1 MFPEPKLNKLE
12 PPNRNRILYF
22 TLKTQ
27 FKLIKFMKE
36 TLEGHFCGA
45 DDEHNID
52 YPKKTTL
59 FEFAKQLNAT
69 AEQKGKVEDK
79 NGEKHFSVST
89 YHDMIDD
96 VSQKLKI
103 GFEQYIM
110 AKEGEINKLKKEL
123 AKEKSISD
131 SLLSNN
137 LQLVQNL
144 DEAKEE
150 NKVLSQS
157 LDKVQAGYRQLSHS
171 LREVQSENKQLA
183 QKLDKVQSEK
193 QQLAHDSEA
202 TQAENRQLAY
212 KLYQAQESN
221 KLLAKNS
228 EDILK
233 ANQQLAQKLDEAQ
246 TENQQL
252 AHDLGEAQTKSKEL
266 ARGQGEAL
274 AECSM
279 LEYKLEEAQAENQKL
294 SKKLDD
300 ARFDIGRQN
309 IAIGHLKKKAERKD
323 DAMQAD
329 TSEVKEKIAREMI
342 DSGIRFVKDM
352 KTAIDDSQTFKCM
365 GLLNHMT
372 DDCFGKHEPIHRE
385 LKDMIQGI
393 FGSREQ
399 VAKEQNEPRP
409 NNIRVEKG
417 GVYNAEVHHQDIH
430 PKVDKRDSL
439 PEADLP
445 GSLPEADLMD
455 SLPRHKRRR
464 FRLEGEDYE

>member
-1 MFPEPKLNKLE
+1 MREVFEGDHSLN
-12 PPNRNRILYF
+12 Y
-22 TLKTQ
+22 
-27 FKLIKFMKE
+27 
-36 TLEGHFCGA
+36 GA
-45 DDEHNID
+45 DDEHYIV
-52 YPKKTTL
+52 YPKVKTLYELCKEKNTT
-59 FEFAKQLNAT
+59 AKM
-69 AEQKGKVEDK
+69 QKEKVEDEK
-79 NGEKHFSVST
+79 GEKQISVST
-89 YHDMIDD
+89 YLGMIDD

-110 AKEGEINKLKKEL
+110 AKEEEIRKLNEKL
-123 AKEKSISD
+123 ASKQRISD
-131 SLLSNN
+131 SLISENQ
-137 LQLVQNL
+137 QLVQNL
-144 DEAKEE
+144 DEAK
-150 NKVLSQS
+150 K
-157 LDKVQAGYRQLSHS
+157 
-171 LREVQSENKQLA
+171 ENKQLSR
-183 QKLDKVQSEK
+183 KLDKVQSEK
-193 QQLAHDSEA
+193 QQLAHDLEA

-294 SKKLDD
+294 SKKLDE
-300 ARFDIGRQN
+300 ARDEISCKDITIRRM
-309 IAIGHLKKKAERKD
+309 KKDAERKD
-323 DAMQAD
+323 TAMQAD
-329 TSEVKEKIAREMI
+329 VSEVKEKFAREMI

-372 DDCFGKHEPIHRE
+372 DDCFGKHESIHRE

-439 PEADLP
+439 PKADQR
-445 GSLPEADLMD
+445 GSLPEVDQLD
-455 SLPRHKRRR
+455 SLSRYKRKRLG
-464 FRLEGEDYE
+464 LEGEDYEWK

>member
-36 TLEGHFCGA
+36 TFEGHFCGA
-45 DDEHNID
+45 DDEHNIV
-52 YPKKTTL
+52 YPKKKTL
-59 FEFAKQLNAT
+59 LELLKQENPAL
-69 AEQKGKVEDK
+69 ERPVKVDK
-79 NGEKHFSVST
+79 NEKKHFSVST
-89 YHDMIDD
+89 YIDMINDA
-96 VSQKLKI
+96 SQKLKI
-103 GFEQYIM
+103 GFEQYLK
-110 AKEGEINKLKKEL
+110 AKEDEISKLKNEL
-123 AKEKSISD
+123 AAEKLFSD
-131 SLLSNN
+131 GVHKDN
-137 LQLVQNL
+137 QMLVQNL
-144 DEAKEE
+144 HKAKAENQQLTQNLDEVKAK
-150 NKVLSQS
+150 
-157 LDKVQAGYRQLSHS
+157 
-171 LREVQSENKQLA
+171 NKQLT
-183 QKLDKVQSEK
+183 
-193 QQLAHDSEA
+193 HDSEA

-221 KLLAKNS
+221 K
-228 EDILK
+228 
-233 ANQQLAQKLDEAQ
+233 QLAQKLDEVQ
-246 TENQQL
+246 TENKLL
-252 AHDLGEAQTKSKEL
+252 AHDLDEAQKANRHFAHDLDEAQKKNKEL
-266 ARGQGEAL
+266 AQGQGEAM

-294 SKKLDD
+294 SKKLDE
-300 ARFDIGRQN
+300 ARDEISCKD

-372 DDCFGKHEPIHRE
+372 DDCFGKHESIHRE

-409 NNIRVEKG
+409 NNVTVEKG

-430 PKVDKRDSL
+430 PKVDQPDFLPKGYHPLSL
-439 PEADLP
+439 PEVDLK
-445 GSLPEADLMD
+445 D
-455 SLPRHKRRR
+455 SLSRYKRKRLG
-464 FRLEGEDYE
+464 LEGEDYEWK

>member
-1 MFPEPKLNKLE
+1 
-12 PPNRNRILYF
+12 
-22 TLKTQ
+22 
-27 FKLIKFMKE
+27 MKE

-45 DDEHNID
+45 DDEHYFV
-52 YPKKTTL
+52 YPKEKTLSDLYKKKNT
-59 FEFAKQLNAT
+59 T
-69 AEQKGKVEDK
+69 AEKQKEKLEDEEGK
-79 NGEKHFSVST
+79 KHSSVCT
-89 YHDMIDD
+89 YIDMINDA
-96 VSQKLKI
+96 SQKLKI
-103 GFEQYIM
+103 GFEQYLK
-110 AKEGEINKLKKEL
+110 AKEDEISKLKKEL

-137 LQLVQNL
+137 LQLVLDL
-144 DEAKEE
+144 DEAKKE
-150 NKVLSQS
+150 NKQQALK
-157 LDKVQAGYRQLSHS
+157 LDKVQ
-171 LREVQSENKQLA
+171 SEKLQLA
-183 QKLDKVQSEK
+183 QSLDKVQSEK
-193 QQLAHDSEA
+193 QQLEHRLREVQSE
-202 TQAENRQLAY
+202 
-212 KLYQAQESN
+212 K
-221 KLLAKNS
+221 
-228 EDILK
+228 
-233 ANQQLAQKLDEAQ
+233 
-246 TENQQL
+246 QQL

-372 DDCFGKHEPIHRE
+372 DDCFGKHESIHRE

-409 NNIRVEKG
+409 NNVTVEKG

-430 PKVDKRDSL
+430 HEVDQRDFLLKADHPLSLSEVDKAFSL
-439 PEADLP
+439 
-445 GSLPEADLMD
+445 S
-455 SLPRHKRRR
+455 RYKRKRLG
-464 FRLEGEDYE
+464 LEGDDYEWR

>member
-1 MFPEPKLNKLE
+1 MREVFEGDHSLN
-12 PPNRNRILYF
+12 Y
-22 TLKTQ
+22 
-27 FKLIKFMKE
+27 
-36 TLEGHFCGA
+36 GA
-45 DDEHNID
+45 DDEHYFV
-52 YPKKTTL
+52 YPKEKTL
-59 FEFAKQLNAT
+59 YEFAKQLNAT
-69 AEQKGKVEDK
+69 AEQKEKGEDEK
-79 NGEKHFSVST
+79 GEKQISVST
-89 YHDMIDD
+89 YLDMIDD

-103 GFEQYIM
+103 GFEQYKK
-110 AKEGEINKLKKEL
+110 AKEEEIRKLKNEL

-131 SLLSNN
+131 NLLSHN
-137 LQLVQNL
+137 LQLVQDL

-150 NKVLSQS
+150 NKQ
-157 LDKVQAGYRQLSHS
+157 QAL
-171 LREVQSENKQLA
+171 
-183 QKLDKVQSEK
+183 KLDKVQSEK
-193 QQLAHDSEA
+193 QQLVHDLEA

-221 KLLAKNS
+221 K
-228 EDILK
+228 
-233 ANQQLAQKLDEAQ
+233 
-246 TENQQL
+246 QL

-266 ARGQGEAL
+266 ARGQGEAM

-300 ARFDIGRQN
+300 ARDEISSQDITIRRM
-309 IAIGHLKKKAERKD
+309 KKDAERKD
-323 DAMQAD
+323 TAMQVD
-329 TSEVKEKIAREMI
+329 VSEVKKKFAREMI

-372 DDCFGKHEPIHRE
+372 DDCFGKHEAIHRE

-409 NNIRVEKG
+409 NNVTVEKG

-430 PKVDKRDSL
+430 HEVDQPDFLPKGYHPLSLSEVDQL
-439 PEADLP
+439 I
-445 GSLPEADLMD
+445 
-455 SLPRHKRRR
+455 SLPRYKRKKLG
-464 FRLEGEDYE
+464 LEGEDYEWK

>member
-1 MFPEPKLNKLE
+1 MREVFEGDHSLN
-12 PPNRNRILYF
+12 Y
-22 TLKTQ
+22 
-27 FKLIKFMKE
+27 
-36 TLEGHFCGA
+36 GA
-45 DDEHNID
+45 DDEHYIV
-52 YPKKTTL
+52 YPKVKTLYELCKEKNTT
-59 FEFAKQLNAT
+59 AKM
-69 AEQKGKVEDK
+69 QKEKVEDK
-79 NGEKHFSVST
+79 NGQKQVSVST

-110 AKEGEINKLKKEL
+110 AKEGEISKLKKEL

-137 LQLVQNL
+137 LQLVQDL

-150 NKVLSQS
+150 NKDLSQS

-193 QQLAHDSEA
+193 QQLVHDLEA

-221 KLLAKNS
+221 K
-228 EDILK
+228 
-233 ANQQLAQKLDEAQ
+233 QLAQNLDK
-246 TENQQL
+246 TLKSKCQL

-266 ARGQGEAL
+266 ARGQGEAM

-279 LEYKLEEAQAENQKL
+279 LEYKLEETQAENQKL
-294 SKKLDD
+294 SKKLDE
-300 ARFDIGRQN
+300 ARDEISCKDITIRRM
-309 IAIGHLKKKAERKD
+309 KKDAERKD
-323 DAMQAD
+323 TAMQAD
-329 TSEVKEKIAREMI
+329 VSEVKEKFAREMI

-409 NNIRVEKG
+409 NNVTVEKG

-464 FRLEGEDYE
+464 FRLEGEDYEWK

>member
-1 MFPEPKLNKLE
+1 
-12 PPNRNRILYF
+12 
-22 TLKTQ
+22 
-27 FKLIKFMKE
+27 MKE
-36 TLEGHFCGA
+36 TFEGDHSLYYGA
-45 DDEHNID
+45 DDEQESYI
-52 YPKKTTL
+52 TRGL
-59 FEFAKQLNAT
+59 SEAELLNR
-69 AEQKGKVEDK
+69 ERSVLERYLKVKDK
-79 NGEKHFSVST
+79 NGKKQVSAST
-89 YHDMIDD
+89 FIDMIND
-96 VSQKLKI
+96 VSQQLKI
-103 GFEQYIM
+103 GFEQSIK
-110 AKEGEINKLKKEL
+110 AKEDEIRKLKKEL
-123 AKEKSISD
+123 AAEKSTSD
-131 SLLSNN
+131 EVNKEN
-137 LQLVQNL
+137 QMLVQ
-144 DEAKEE
+144 D
-150 NKVLSQS
+150 
-157 LDKVQAGYRQLSHS
+157 LDKAQAGNR
-171 LREVQSENKQLA
+171 QLA

-212 KLYQAQESN
+212 KLYQAQEAN
-221 KLLAKNS
+221 KQLEQNREDLLN
-228 EDILK
+228 
-233 ANQQLAQKLDEAQ
+233 ANQQLAQKLDKVQ

-252 AHDLGEAQTKSKEL
+252 AHDLGEAQTKNKEL
-266 ARGQGEAL
+266 ARGQGEAM

-294 SKKLDD
+294 SKKLDE
-300 ARFDIGRQN
+300 ARDEISCKDITIRRM
-309 IAIGHLKKKAERKD
+309 KKDAERKD
-323 DAMQAD
+323 TAMQAD

-430 PKVDKRDSL
+430 HEVDQPDFLPKGYHPLSLSEVDQL
-439 PEADLP
+439 I
-445 GSLPEADLMD
+445 

-464 FRLEGEDYE
+464 FRLEGEDYEWK

>member
-1 MFPEPKLNKLE
+1 
-12 PPNRNRILYF
+12 
-22 TLKTQ
+22 
-27 FKLIKFMKE
+27 MKE

-45 DDEHNID
+45 DDEHNIV
-52 YPKKTTL
+52 YPKKKTL
-59 FEFAKQLNAT
+59 LELLKQENPAL
-69 AEQKGKVEDK
+69 ERPVKVDK
-79 NGEKHFSVST
+79 NEKKHFSVST
-89 YHDMIDD
+89 YIDMIDD

-103 GFEQYIM
+103 GFEQYKK
-110 AKEGEINKLKKEL
+110 AKEEEIRKLKNEL
-123 AKEKSISD
+123 AAEKLFSDGVHKE
-131 SLLSNN
+131 N
-137 LQLVQNL
+137 QMLVQNL
-144 DEAKEE
+144 HKAKAENQQLTQNLDEVKAK
-150 NKVLSQS
+150 
-157 LDKVQAGYRQLSHS
+157 
-171 LREVQSENKQLA
+171 NKQLT
-183 QKLDKVQSEK
+183 
-193 QQLAHDSEA
+193 HDSEA

-221 KLLAKNS
+221 K
-228 EDILK
+228 
-233 ANQQLAQKLDEAQ
+233 QLAQKLDEVQ
-246 TENQQL
+246 TENKLL
-252 AHDLGEAQTKSKEL
+252 AHDLDEAQKANRHFAHDLDEAQKKNKEL
-266 ARGQGEAL
+266 AQGQGEAM

-300 ARFDIGRQN
+300 ARDEISCKDITIRRM
-309 IAIGHLKKKAERKD
+309 KKDAERKD

-372 DDCFGKHEPIHRE
+372 DDCFGKHESIHRE

-409 NNIRVEKG
+409 NNVTVEKG

-430 PKVDKRDSL
+430 PKVDQPDFLPKGYHPLSL
-439 PEADLP
+439 PEVDLK
-445 GSLPEADLMD
+445 D
-455 SLPRHKRRR
+455 SLSRYKRKRLG
-464 FRLEGEDYE
+464 LEGDDYEWK

>member
-1 MFPEPKLNKLE
+1 MREVFEGDHSLN
-12 PPNRNRILYF
+12 Y
-22 TLKTQ
+22 
-27 FKLIKFMKE
+27 
-36 TLEGHFCGA
+36 GA
-45 DDEHNID
+45 DDEHYIV
-52 YPKKTTL
+52 YPKVKILSELYKKKNT
-59 FEFAKQLNAT
+59 T
-69 AEQKGKVEDK
+69 AEKQKEKVEDEK
-79 NGEKHFSVST
+79 GEKQVSVST

-110 AKEGEINKLKKEL
+110 AKEGEISKLKKEL

-137 LQLVQNL
+137 LQLVQDL

-150 NKVLSQS
+150 NKDLSQS

-171 LREVQSENKQLA
+171 LREVQSEKQQLTQNLDEVKAKNKQLT
-183 QKLDKVQSEK
+183 
-193 QQLAHDSEA
+193 HDSEA

-221 KLLAKNS
+221 K
-228 EDILK
+228 
-233 ANQQLAQKLDEAQ
+233 QLAQNLNQAQKSKSQLAHDLDEAQ
-246 TENQQL
+246 KENQQL

-266 ARGQGEAL
+266 ARGQGEAM

-279 LEYKLEEAQAENQKL
+279 LEFKLEEAQAENQKL
-294 SKKLDD
+294 SKKLDE
-300 ARFDIGRQN
+300 ARDEISCKDITIRRM
-309 IAIGHLKKKAERKD
+309 KKDAERKD
-323 DAMQAD
+323 TAMQAD
-329 TSEVKEKIAREMI
+329 VSEVKEKIAREMI

-372 DDCFGKHEPIHRE
+372 DDCFGKHESIHRE

-409 NNIRVEKG
+409 NNVTVEKG

-430 PKVDKRDSL
+430 HEVDQPDFLPKGYHPLSLSEVDQL
-439 PEADLP
+439 I
-445 GSLPEADLMD
+445 
-455 SLPRHKRRR
+455 SLPRHKRKRLG
-464 FRLEGEDYE
+464 LEGEDYEWK

>member
-1 MFPEPKLNKLE
+1 MREVFEGDHSLN
-12 PPNRNRILYF
+12 Y
-22 TLKTQ
+22 
-27 FKLIKFMKE
+27 
-36 TLEGHFCGA
+36 GA
-45 DDEHNID
+45 DDEHYFV
-52 YPKKTTL
+52 YPKEKTP
-59 FEFAKQLNAT
+59 FELYKKKNTT
-69 AEQKGKVEDK
+69 AEKQKEKVEDK
-79 NGEKHFSVST
+79 NGQKQVSVST

-110 AKEGEINKLKKEL
+110 AKEGEISKLKKEL

-137 LQLVQNL
+137 LQLVQDL

-150 NKVLSQS
+150 NKDLSQS

-193 QQLAHDSEA
+193 QQLVHDLEA

-221 KLLAKNS
+221 KQLAQNR

-233 ANQQLAQKLDEAQ
+233 A
-246 TENQQL
+246 NQQL

-294 SKKLDD
+294 SKKLDE
-300 ARFDIGRQN
+300 ARDEISCKDITIRRM
-309 IAIGHLKKKAERKD
+309 KKDAERKD
-323 DAMQAD
+323 TAMQVD
-329 TSEVKEKIAREMI
+329 VSEVKEKFAREMI

-409 NNIRVEKG
+409 NNVTVEKG

-430 PKVDKRDSL
+430 HEVDQPDFLPKGYHPLSLSEVDQL
-439 PEADLP
+439 I
-445 GSLPEADLMD
+445 
-455 SLPRHKRRR
+455 SLPRHKRKRLG
-464 FRLEGEDYE
+464 LEGEDYEWK

>member
-1 MFPEPKLNKLE
+1 
-12 PPNRNRILYF
+12 
-22 TLKTQ
+22 
-27 FKLIKFMKE
+27 MKE

-45 DDEHNID
+45 DDEHNIV
-52 YPKKTTL
+52 YPKEKTLSDLYKKKNT
-59 FEFAKQLNAT
+59 T
-69 AEQKGKVEDK
+69 AEKQKEKVEDEEGK
-79 NGEKHFSVST
+79 KHSSVCT
-89 YHDMIDD
+89 YIDMINDA
-96 VSQKLKI
+96 SQKLKI
-103 GFEQYIM
+103 GFEQYLK
-110 AKEGEINKLKKEL
+110 AKEDEISKLKNEL
-123 AKEKSISD
+123 AAEKLFSDGVHKE
-131 SLLSNN
+131 N
-137 LQLVQNL
+137 QMLVQNL
-144 DEAKEE
+144 HKAKAENQQLTQNLDEVKAK
-150 NKVLSQS
+150 
-157 LDKVQAGYRQLSHS
+157 
-171 LREVQSENKQLA
+171 NKQLT
-183 QKLDKVQSEK
+183 
-193 QQLAHDSEA
+193 HDSEA

-221 KLLAKNS
+221 K
-228 EDILK
+228 
-233 ANQQLAQKLDEAQ
+233 QLAQKLDEVQ
-246 TENQQL
+246 TENKLL
-252 AHDLGEAQTKSKEL
+252 AHDLDEAQKANRHFAHDLDEAQKKNKEL
-266 ARGQGEAL
+266 AQGQGEAM

-372 DDCFGKHEPIHRE
+372 DDCFGKDEPIHHE

-409 NNIRVEKG
+409 NNVTVEKG

-430 PKVDKRDSL
+430 PKADKPDFLPKGYHPLSLSEVDQLDSL
-439 PEADLP
+439 
-445 GSLPEADLMD
+445 S
-455 SLPRHKRRR
+455 RYKRKRLG
-464 FRLEGEDYE
+464 LEGEDYEWK

>member
-1 MFPEPKLNKLE
+1 MREVFEGDHSLN
-12 PPNRNRILYF
+12 Y
-22 TLKTQ
+22 
-27 FKLIKFMKE
+27 
-36 TLEGHFCGA
+36 GA
-45 DDEHNID
+45 DDEHYFV
-52 YPKKTTL
+52 YPKEKTL

-69 AEQKGKVEDK
+69 AEQKEKGEDEK
-79 NGEKHFSVST
+79 GEKQISVST
-89 YHDMIDD
+89 YLGMIDD

-110 AKEGEINKLKKEL
+110 AKEEEIRKLNEKL
-123 AKEKSISD
+123 ASKQRISD
-131 SLLSNN
+131 SLISENQ
-137 LQLVQNL
+137 QLVQNL
-144 DEAKEE
+144 DEAK
-150 NKVLSQS
+150 K
-157 LDKVQAGYRQLSHS
+157 
-171 LREVQSENKQLA
+171 ENKQLA
-183 QKLDKVQSEK
+183 RKLDKVQSEK
-193 QQLAHDSEA
+193 QQLAHDLEA

-372 DDCFGKHEPIHRE
+372 DDCFGKHEAIHRE

-409 NNIRVEKG
+409 NNVTVEKG

-430 PKVDKRDSL
+430 PKVDQPDFLPKGYHPLSL
-439 PEADLP
+439 PEVDLK
-445 GSLPEADLMD
+445 D
-455 SLPRHKRRR
+455 SLSRYKRKRLG
-464 FRLEGEDYE
+464 LEGEDYEWR

>member
-1 MFPEPKLNKLE
+1 MREVFEGDHSLN
-12 PPNRNRILYF
+12 Y
-22 TLKTQ
+22 
-27 FKLIKFMKE
+27 
-36 TLEGHFCGA
+36 GA
-45 DDEHNID
+45 DDEHYFV
-52 YPKKTTL
+52 YPKEKTL
-59 FEFAKQLNAT
+59 FELCKEKNTT
-69 AEQKGKVEDK
+69 AEKQKEKVED
-79 NGEKHFSVST
+79 GEGKKHSSVCS
-89 YHDMIDD
+89 YIDIIND

-103 GFEQYIM
+103 GFEQYIK
-110 AKEGEINKLKKEL
+110 AKEEEIRKLKKEL
-123 AKEKSISD
+123 AEEKSISD
-131 SLLSNN
+131 NLLSHN
-137 LQLVQNL
+137 LQLVQDL

-150 NKVLSQS
+150 NKQQALK
-157 LDKVQAGYRQLSHS
+157 LDK
-171 LREVQSENKQLA
+171 VQSENKQLA

-193 QQLAHDSEA
+193 QQLVHDLEA

-221 KLLAKNS
+221 K
-228 EDILK
+228 
-233 ANQQLAQKLDEAQ
+233 
-246 TENQQL
+246 QL

-266 ARGQGEAL
+266 ARGQGEAM

-294 SKKLDD
+294 SKKLDE
-300 ARFDIGRQN
+300 ARDEISCKD
-309 IAIGHLKKKAERKD
+309 IAIRRMKKDAERKD
-323 DAMQAD
+323 TAMQVD
-329 TSEVKEKIAREMI
+329 VSEVKEKFAREMI

-372 DDCFGKHEPIHRE
+372 DDCFGKHEAIHRE

-409 NNIRVEKG
+409 NNVTVEKG

-439 PEADLP
+439 PKADL
-445 GSLPEADLMD
+445 SDFLPEVDMKD
-455 SLPRHKRRR
+455 SLPRYKRRR
-464 FRLEGEDYE
+464 LGLEGEDYEWK

>member
-1 MFPEPKLNKLE
+1 MREVFEGDHSLN
-12 PPNRNRILYF
+12 Y
-22 TLKTQ
+22 
-27 FKLIKFMKE
+27 
-36 TLEGHFCGA
+36 GA
-45 DDEHNID
+45 DDEHYFV
-52 YPKKTTL
+52 YPKEKTLSELYKNKNT
-59 FEFAKQLNAT
+59 T
-69 AEQKGKVEDK
+69 AEKQKEKVEDE
-79 NGEKHFSVST
+79 NGKKHFSVST

-137 LQLVQNL
+137 LRLVQDL

-150 NKVLSQS
+150 NKQLSQS
-157 LDKVQAGYRQLSHS
+157 LDKVQAGNRQLAHR
-171 LREVQSENKQLA
+171 LREVQSEK
-183 QKLDKVQSEK
+183 
-193 QQLAHDSEA
+193 
-202 TQAENRQLAY
+202 
-212 KLYQAQESN
+212 
-221 KLLAKNS
+221 
-228 EDILK
+228 
-233 ANQQLAQKLDEAQ
+233 
-246 TENQQL
+246 QQL
-252 AHDLGEAQTKSKEL
+252 AHDLGEAQTKNKEL
-266 ARGQGEAL
+266 ARGQGEAMD
-274 AECSM
+274 ECM
-279 LEYKLEEAQAENQKL
+279 ILEYKLEEAQAENQKL

-300 ARFDIGRQN
+300 ARDEISSKD
-309 IAIGHLKKKAERKD
+309 IAIRRMKKDAERKD
-323 DAMQAD
+323 TAMQVD
-329 TSEVKEKIAREMI
+329 VSEVKKKFAREMI

-372 DDCFGKHEPIHRE
+372 DDCFGKHEAIHRE

-409 NNIRVEKG
+409 NNVTVEKG

-439 PEADLP
+439 PKADL
-445 GSLPEADLMD
+445 SDFLPEVDMKD

-464 FRLEGEDYE
+464 FRLEGEDYEWR

>member
-1 MFPEPKLNKLE
+1 MREVFEGDHSLN
-12 PPNRNRILYF
+12 Y
-22 TLKTQ
+22 
-27 FKLIKFMKE
+27 
-36 TLEGHFCGA
+36 GA
-45 DDEHNID
+45 DDEHYFV
-52 YPKKTTL
+52 YPKEKTP
-59 FEFAKQLNAT
+59 FELYKKKNTT
-69 AEQKGKVEDK
+69 AEKQKEKVEDK
-79 NGEKHFSVST
+79 NGQKQVSVST

-193 QQLAHDSEA
+193 QQLVHDLEA

-221 KLLAKNS
+221 KQLAQNR

-233 ANQQLAQKLDEAQ
+233 A
-246 TENQQL
+246 NQQL

-266 ARGQGEAL
+266 ARGQGEAM

-279 LEYKLEEAQAENQKL
+279 LEYKLEETQAENQKL
-294 SKKLDD
+294 SKKLDE
-300 ARFDIGRQN
+300 ARDEISCKDITIRRM
-309 IAIGHLKKKAERKD
+309 KKDAERKD
-323 DAMQAD
+323 TAMQFD
-329 TSEVKEKIAREMI
+329 VSEVKEKFAREMI

-372 DDCFGKHEPIHRE
+372 DDCFGKHESIHRE

-409 NNIRVEKG
+409 NNVTVEKG
-417 GVYNAEVHHQDIH
+417 GVYNAEVHHQNIH

-439 PEADLP
+439 PKADQR
-445 GSLPEADLMD
+445 GFLPEVDQLD
-455 SLPRHKRRR
+455 SLPRYKRKRLG
-464 FRLEGEDYE
+464 LEGEDYEWR

>member
-1 MFPEPKLNKLE
+1 
-12 PPNRNRILYF
+12 
-22 TLKTQ
+22 
-27 FKLIKFMKE
+27 MKE

-45 DDEHNID
+45 DDEHYFV
-52 YPKKTTL
+52 YPKEKTLSDLYKKKNT
-59 FEFAKQLNAT
+59 T
-69 AEQKGKVEDK
+69 AEKQKEKLEDEEGK
-79 NGEKHFSVST
+79 KHSSVCT
-89 YHDMIDD
+89 YIDMINDA
-96 VSQKLKI
+96 SQKLKI
-103 GFEQYIM
+103 GFEQYLK
-110 AKEGEINKLKKEL
+110 AKEDEISKLKKEL

-137 LQLVQNL
+137 LQLVLDL
-144 DEAKEE
+144 DEAKKE
-150 NKVLSQS
+150 NKQQALK
-157 LDKVQAGYRQLSHS
+157 LDKVQ
-171 LREVQSENKQLA
+171 SEKMQLA
-183 QKLDKVQSEK
+183 QSLDKVQSEK
-193 QQLAHDSEA
+193 QQLEHRLREVQSEKQQLAHDLEA

-221 KLLAKNS
+221 KQLAQNR

-233 ANQQLAQKLDEAQ
+233 ANQQLAQQLDEVQ

-372 DDCFGKHEPIHRE
+372 DDCFGKHESIHRE

-409 NNIRVEKG
+409 NNVTVEKG

-430 PKVDKRDSL
+430 HEVDQRDFLLKADHPLSLSEVDKAFSL
-439 PEADLP
+439 
-445 GSLPEADLMD
+445 S
-455 SLPRHKRRR
+455 RYKRKRLG
-464 FRLEGEDYE
+464 LEGDDYEWR

>member
-1 MFPEPKLNKLE
+1 MREVFEGDHSLN
-12 PPNRNRILYF
+12 Y
-22 TLKTQ
+22 
-27 FKLIKFMKE
+27 
-36 TLEGHFCGA
+36 GA
-45 DDEHNID
+45 DDEHYIV
-52 YPKKTTL
+52 YPKVKILSELYKKKNT
-59 FEFAKQLNAT
+59 T
-69 AEQKGKVEDK
+69 AEKQKEKVEDEK
-79 NGEKHFSVST
+79 GEKQISVST
-89 YHDMIDD
+89 YLGMIDD

-103 GFEQYIM
+103 GFGQYIM
-110 AKEGEINKLKKEL
+110 AKEEEIRKLNEKL
-123 AKEKSISD
+123 ASKQRISD
-131 SLLSNN
+131 SLISENQ
-137 LQLVQNL
+137 QLVQNL
-144 DEAKEE
+144 DEAK
-150 NKVLSQS
+150 K
-157 LDKVQAGYRQLSHS
+157 
-171 LREVQSENKQLA
+171 ENKQLA
-183 QKLDKVQSEK
+183 RKLDKVQSEK
-193 QQLAHDSEA
+193 QQLAHDLEA

-252 AHDLGEAQTKSKEL
+252 AHDLGEAQTKNKEL
-266 ARGQGEAL
+266 ARGQGEAM

-279 LEYKLEEAQAENQKL
+279 LEFKLEETQAENQKL
-294 SKKLDD
+294 SKKLDE
-300 ARFDIGRQN
+300 ARDEISCKDITIRRM
-309 IAIGHLKKKAERKD
+309 KKDAERKD
-323 DAMQAD
+323 TAMQAD
-329 TSEVKEKIAREMI
+329 TSEVKEKFAREMI

-372 DDCFGKHEPIHRE
+372 DDCFGKHESIHRE

-430 PKVDKRDSL
+430 HEVDQPDFLPKGYHPLSL
-439 PEADLP
+439 PEVDLK
-445 GSLPEADLMD
+445 D
-455 SLPRHKRRR
+455 SLSRYKRKRLG
-464 FRLEGEDYE
+464 LEGEDYEWK

>member
-1 MFPEPKLNKLE
+1 MREVFEGDHSLN
-12 PPNRNRILYF
+12 Y
-22 TLKTQ
+22 
-27 FKLIKFMKE
+27 
-36 TLEGHFCGA
+36 GA
-45 DDEHNID
+45 DDEHYIV
-52 YPKKTTL
+52 YPKEKTL

-69 AEQKGKVEDK
+69 AEQKEKVED
-79 NGEKHFSVST
+79 GEGKKHSSVCS
-89 YHDMIDD
+89 YIDMIND
-96 VSQKLKI
+96 VSQKLKN
-103 GFEQYIM
+103 GFEQYKK
-110 AKEGEINKLKKEL
+110 AKEEEIRKLKKEL

-131 SLLSNN
+131 NLLSHN
-137 LQLVQNL
+137 LQLVQDL

-150 NKVLSQS
+150 NKQQALK
-157 LDKVQAGYRQLSHS
+157 LDK
-171 LREVQSENKQLA
+171 VQSENKQLA

-193 QQLAHDSEA
+193 QQLVHDLEA

-221 KLLAKNS
+221 K
-228 EDILK
+228 
-233 ANQQLAQKLDEAQ
+233 
-246 TENQQL
+246 QL

-266 ARGQGEAL
+266 ARGQGEAM

-300 ARFDIGRQN
+300 ARDEISCKDITIRRM
-309 IAIGHLKKKAERKD
+309 KKDAERKD
-323 DAMQAD
+323 TAMQVD
-329 TSEVKEKIAREMI
+329 VSEVKEEFAREMI

-372 DDCFGKHEPIHRE
+372 DDCFGKHEAIHRE

-409 NNIRVEKG
+409 NNVTVEKG

-430 PKVDKRDSL
+430 HEVDQPDFLPKADLSDSL
-439 PEADLP
+439 PEVDLN
-445 GSLPEADLMD
+445 DF
-455 SLPRHKRRR
+455 LPRYKRRR
-464 FRLEGEDYE
+464 FRLEGEDYEWK

>member
-1 MFPEPKLNKLE
+1 MREVFEGDHSLN
-12 PPNRNRILYF
+12 Y
-22 TLKTQ
+22 
-27 FKLIKFMKE
+27 
-36 TLEGHFCGA
+36 GA
-45 DDEHNID
+45 DDEHYFV
-52 YPKKTTL
+52 YPKEKTL

-69 AEQKGKVEDK
+69 AEQKEKGEDEK
-79 NGEKHFSVST
+79 GEKQISVST
-89 YHDMIDD
+89 YLGMIDD

-110 AKEGEINKLKKEL
+110 AKEEEIRKLNEKL
-123 AKEKSISD
+123 ASKQRISD
-131 SLLSNN
+131 SLISENQ
-137 LQLVQNL
+137 QLVQNL
-144 DEAKEE
+144 DEAK
-150 NKVLSQS
+150 K
-157 LDKVQAGYRQLSHS
+157 
-171 LREVQSENKQLA
+171 ENKQLA
-183 QKLDKVQSEK
+183 RKLDKVQSEK
-193 QQLAHDSEA
+193 QQLAHDLEA

-372 DDCFGKHEPIHRE
+372 DDCFGKHESIHRE

-409 NNIRVEKG
+409 NNVTVKKG
-417 GVYNAEVHHQDIH
+417 GVYVAEVHHQNIH

-445 GSLPEADLMD
+445 GSLPEADLKD
-455 SLPRHKRRR
+455 SLSRYKRKRLG
-464 FRLEGEDYE
+464 LEGEDYEWK